1 VQAKTQAA
9 KCTRSGWKGGG
20 GDEALGV
27 GARRTSLPI
36 SAALLVCRGSETE
49 QASGDGGGGRA
60 GDAGQPRLEAHV
72 RWGWGGLCRNEQRLR
87 RGQDEGDGGGRE
99 EVRERMG
106 TGEGGGQKAVM

>member
-27 GARRTSLPI
+27 GARRTSLPV

-49 QASGDGGGGRA
+49 QASGDGGGGGRA

-72 RWGWGGLCRNEQRLR
+72 RWGWGDCVATSNACDGDRTREMGVGER
-87 RGQDEGDGGGRE
+87 R
-99 EVRERMG
+99 
-106 TGEGGGQKAVM
+106 